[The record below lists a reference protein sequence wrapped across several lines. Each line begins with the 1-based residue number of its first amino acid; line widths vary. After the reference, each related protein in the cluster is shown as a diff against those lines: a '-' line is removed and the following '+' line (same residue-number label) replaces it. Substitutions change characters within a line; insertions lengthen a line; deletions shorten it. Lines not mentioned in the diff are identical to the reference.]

1 VGFDATTRMRFLT
14 DWLAS
19 SEQFFQQLGWMGM
32 LLFALA
38 MAIAAI
44 AMAPLSIFAIA
55 AGMIFGGWRGFVAV
69 ELGTILS
76 ATINFLFARYVAR
89 APIQRRMEQNPKFR
103 AIDTAIGREGWR
115 LVALLR
121 FVPMPFGL
129 MNYLLGLTAIPFW
142 PYLGATAGAICVGNA
157 VFAYLGATAHA
168 GLAAAAGEGR
178 PLHPMETVLMVVG
191 LLAAF
196 TAMLY
201 VTKIAR
207 TAVARAGV
215 EPT

>member
-1 VGFDATTRMRFLT
+1 MRFLT

-19 SEQFFQQLGWMGM
+19 SEQFFQQLGWMGV
-32 LLFALA
+32 LIFALV
-38 MAIAAI
+38 MAVVAI
-44 AMAPLSIFAIA
+44 GMAPLSVFAIA
-55 AGMIFGGWRGFVAV
+55 AGIIFGAWRGFIAV
-69 ELGTILS
+69 ELGTVLS
-76 ATINFLFARYVAR
+76 ATINFFLARYVAR

-103 AIDTAIGREGWR
+103 AIDMAIGREGWK

-129 MNYLLGLTAIPFW
+129 MNYLLGLTAIRFW
-142 PYLGATAGAICVGNA
+142 PYLGATAGAIWVGNG

-168 GLAAAAGEGR
+168 GLAAATSEGR
-178 PLHPMETVLMVVG
+178 VRHPMETVLMIVG
-191 LLAAF
+191 LVAAF

-201 VTKIAR
+201 VTRVAR
-207 TAVARAGV
+207 AAVARAGI